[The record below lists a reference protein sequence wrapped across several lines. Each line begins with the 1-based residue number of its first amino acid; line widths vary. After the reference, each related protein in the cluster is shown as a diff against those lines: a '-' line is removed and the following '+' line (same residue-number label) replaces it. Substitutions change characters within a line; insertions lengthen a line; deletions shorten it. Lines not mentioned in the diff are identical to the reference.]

1 MGLSSTAEP
10 PGAPCCST
18 TARWALQQ
26 ATAGSSAAGGCSSDS
41 LPLDHDACQTLTAA
55 CPCLPVC
62 RLSAAL
68 LLQVELTA
76 VQERIAHALREVAD
90 VYAAHAELDIL
101 SALRPS
107 CSVGHLSFEW
117 GLAQQRAVAPLPP
130 PQRQQQQTQGAAAPA
145 HVDVVSTA
153 VEPLPSPAGSAGLPG
168 DAATPEATANTR
180 AVTSE
185 CRADSPSCST
195 GSP

>member
-1 MGLSSTAEP
+1 M
-10 PGAPCCST
+10 
-18 TARWALQQ
+18 
-26 ATAGSSAAGGCSSDS
+26 
-41 LPLDHDACQTLTAA
+41 
-55 CPCLPVC
+55 
-62 RLSAAL
+62 
-68 LLQVELTA
+68 
-76 VQERIAHALREVAD
+76 QERIAHALREVAD

-107 CSVGHLSFEW
+107 YSVGHLSFEW
-117 GLAQQRAVAPLPP
+117 GLAQQRAVAPLSP
-130 PQRQQQQTQGAAAPA
+130 PQRQQQQTQGATAPA
-145 HVDVVSTA
+145 HVDVVSAA

-180 AVTSE
+180 AITSE